1 MHLFL
6 QLIQHIDEHQPEMA
20 TVFYRRSGGRFAE
33 IERTQIK
40 KKLHRANESLNFP
53 QCWFSNRDNVIFP
66 IQRKIVRK
74 KIKKEKYNS
83 SILKDDFSSRTGT
96 DLSIFPSIILELFE
110 QLSNKSS

>member
-1 MHLFL
+1 
-6 QLIQHIDEHQPEMA
+6 MA

-74 KIKKEKYNS
+74 KIKKEKNTIAAS
-83 SILKDDFSSRTGT
+83 SKT
-96 DLSIFPSIILELFE
+96 IFYQGQGQTYQFFR
-110 QLSNKSS
+110 Q

>member
-1 MHLFL
+1 
-6 QLIQHIDEHQPEMA
+6 MA

-53 QCWFSNRDNVIFP
+53 QFGWFGNRDNVIFS
-66 IQRKIVRK
+66 IWRKIVRK

-83 SILKDDFSSRTGT
+83 SILKDDFSSRPGT
-96 DLSIFPSIILELFE
+96 DPSIFPSIILELFE
-110 QLSNKSS
+110 